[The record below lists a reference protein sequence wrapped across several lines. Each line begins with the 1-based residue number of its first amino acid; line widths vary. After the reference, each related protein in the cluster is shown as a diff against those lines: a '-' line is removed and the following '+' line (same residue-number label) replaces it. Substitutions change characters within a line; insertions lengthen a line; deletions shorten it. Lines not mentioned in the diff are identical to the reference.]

1 MFILKC
7 IVIGVIAYIA
17 ARAFLELFDE
27 IKKIMDEIN
36 NKNLDKF

>member
-7 IVIGVIAYIA
+7 IVIGIIAYVA

-27 IKKIMDEIN
+27 IKKIMDK
-36 NKNLDKF
+36 NK